1 MMPSDAAP
9 STAALVRLEAVVRPE
24 VLDRVIHALRDG
36 GALRLTVMQAH
47 AIGAGA
53 DPETAKLSML
63 EGSAFAEVAVVQVVC
78 PAAQAR
84 KLTDAMLGAA
94 HTGRRGD
101 GIVVESSVRSVVKI
115 RTGAVGPEAL
125 A

>member
-1 MMPSDAAP
+1 MMPTDVPA
-9 STAALVRLEAVVRPE
+9 STAELVRLEAVVRPE
-24 VLDRVIHALRDG
+24 VLDRVVHALRDG
-36 GALRLTVMQAH
+36 GALRLTVMHAH

-78 PAAQAR
+78 PAALAPR
-84 KLTDAMLGAA
+84 LTDAIVGVAR
-94 HTGRRGD
+94 TGRRGD